1 MLIQLLRLS
10 TSNARCV
17 GSVPGVETMT
27 LHVMWSSQKVLKKKK
42 KKRTLRSSFKYLLGK
57 SFDVWF

>member
-27 LHVMWSSQKVLKKKK
+27 LHAMWSSQKVLKKKK
-42 KKRTLRSSFKYLLGK
+42 EEEEEEEELSGLHLNIF
-57 SFDVWF
+57 

>member
-27 LHVMWSSQKVLKKKK
+27 LHAMWSSQKVLKKKK
-42 KKRTLRSSFKYLLGK
+42 KNSQVFI
-57 SFDVWF
+57 